1 MKTNKPSKAGWLIT
15 CFWLFCYVGLATTRR
30 NIKPSFVDYIY
41 WKSKYEANH
50 EIYVLLFQLNPFQSD
65 IEFVG
70 CINSF
75 MTEVS
80 HSVHWGINPALK
92 NTTPPLPSSP
102 PPPPKKPPPPFSGKP
117 PPPLK
122 SANCPSLLFW
132 ELPTYIL
139 FFCDPP

>member
-41 WKSKYEANH
+41 RKSKYEANH
-50 EIYVLLFQLNPFQSD
+50 EIYVFLFQLNPFQSN

-80 HSVHWGINPALK
+80 HSVHWAINPALK
-92 NTTPPLPSSP
+92 NTTPSFSSSP
-102 PPPPKKPPPPFSGKP
+102 PF
-117 PPPLK
+117 K
-122 SANCPSLLFW
+122 SANCPSPLFW
-132 ELPTYIL
+132 ELPTYVL
-139 FFCDPP
+139 FFCDPPPLKIAFFSKPL